1 MKMNFEQFFK
11 RKLDVPQ
18 QPPADSWEYIKTKI
32 NQKETEK
39 KRYLPFWMRLSG
51 IAAVGLLL
59 VGLGFFMDN
68 KFFHFN
74 SSSSQNSPA
83 ISGNSTP
90 TDRNAVSN
98 SKNLDL
104 PQSDGSMGT
113 IGVENSSL
121 NYLTTS
127 RQFASHSISNQNSN
141 FYQRAGWG
149 KNPILSALNTPST
162 QPETV
167 YNSYESTYQNQNE
180 IPIALLNDLD
190 KLPKWNPENL
200 GIEKILEEIPQPKPE
215 ESKLLLAQNSKS
227 NENTPK
233 NKKKINYDRF
243 YISGFVAPIAMNTFV
258 GNSMLAD
265 NLSQY
270 RTENNVTLAYGIKA
284 GYALNKNIKVRTGV
298 SVIGFE
304 QMTYDVPFSYEVE
317 GKGGAHSIT
326 DENNIRYR
334 GKIRIDQPYN
344 SLANNELSNRAG
356 IGKIQQQ
363 VAYYEIPVEAEISI
377 FQTSSI
383 GISATAG
390 GSTLLLSKNK
400 IYAYTD
406 EISENMG
413 EATNLNKTSFSA
425 NAGLKFD
432 LKLTDQIQFNVEPN
446 FKYLMNPVNNIEKF
460 NPYTVGVN
468 AGVTVSFK

>member
-1 MKMNFEQFFK
+1 MKMNLEQFFK
-11 RKLDVPQ
+11 RKVDVPQ
-18 QPPADSWEYIKTKI
+18 QPPADSWEDIKTRI

-74 SSSSQNSPA
+74 SGSSQNSPA
-83 ISGNSTP
+83 ISGNPPP

-180 IPIALLNDLD
+180 TPIALLNDLD

-200 GIEKILEEIPQPKPE
+200 GIEKILEEIPQPKP
-215 ESKLLLAQNSKS
+215 
-227 NENTPK
+227 
-233 NKKKINYDRF
+233 
-243 YISGFVAPIAMNTFV
+243 
-258 GNSMLAD
+258 
-265 NLSQY
+265 
-270 RTENNVTLAYGIKA
+270 
-284 GYALNKNIKVRTGV
+284 
-298 SVIGFE
+298 
-304 QMTYDVPFSYEVE
+304 
-317 GKGGAHSIT
+317 
-326 DENNIRYR
+326 
-334 GKIRIDQPYN
+334 
-344 SLANNELSNRAG
+344 
-356 IGKIQQQ
+356 
-363 VAYYEIPVEAEISI
+363 
-377 FQTSSI
+377 
-383 GISATAG
+383 
-390 GSTLLLSKNK
+390 
-400 IYAYTD
+400 
-406 EISENMG
+406 
-413 EATNLNKTSFSA
+413 
-425 NAGLKFD
+425 
-432 LKLTDQIQFNVEPN
+432 
-446 FKYLMNPVNNIEKF
+446 
-460 NPYTVGVN
+460 
-468 AGVTVSFK
+468 